1 MRTQLLSLVFVAVKE
16 SASTTADRFGVAL
29 RRGSIE
35 ATIWERLGFYL
46 ALAVT
51 LVVSLFPIYVM
62 VVTSISPDFELYNPP
77 PTLVPP
83 IGAITVEHYVSIFD
97 PETFPFVQY
106 FVNSIIVSVITSGL
120 AVVVATFGGYSFAR
134 LDYRGRSA
142 VKKLVLFVYLFGG
155 ILLVVPLFKIVV
167 FLGMVDTLSS
177 LMITYLVFVLPLS
190 LYMLGNYFEGIPEEI
205 EEAALIDGYSRIETI
220 FRVTLPLSM
229 PGIVAVFLFAFVV
242 AWNEFLF
249 ASIFLKST
257 ANFTLPIGI
266 VHLSLTFR
274 QAWGQIMAA
283 SLATS
288 VPIVVIFL
296 YLEKYMIEGLTH
308 GGVEG

>member
-1 MRTQLLSLVFVAVKE
+1 MSSLLTLLLVAAKE
-16 SASTTADRFGVAL
+16 SASTTVDRFGLAL

-35 ATIWERLGFYL
+35 ATIWERIAFYL

-51 LVVSLFPIYVM
+51 LVISLFPIYIM
-62 VVTSISPDFELYNPP
+62 VVTSISPDFQLYNPP
-77 PTLVPP
+77 PAILPELGALTL
-83 IGAITVEHYVSIFD
+83 EHYEAIFEPD
-97 PETFPFVQY
+97 TFPFVQY
-106 FVNSIIVSVITSGL
+106 FTNSLVVSLITSGL

-134 LDYRGRSA
+134 LNYRGRSA
-142 VKKLVLFVYLFGG
+142 IKKMVLFVYLFGG
-155 ILLVVPLFKIVV
+155 ILLVVPLFKIIV
-167 FLGMVDTLSS
+167 FMGMVDTLSS

-190 LYMLGNYFEGIPEEI
+190 LYMLGNYFEGIPKEI
-205 EEAALIDGYSRIETI
+205 EEAALIDGYSRVETI
-220 FRVTLPLSM
+220 FRVTLPLSL

-257 ANFTLPIGI
+257 PKFTLPIGI

>member
-1 MRTQLLSLVFVAVKE
+1 MNSLLSLLLLSARE
-16 SASTTADRFGVAL
+16 SVSTTADRFGYAI
-29 RRGSIE
+29 RRGSIK
-35 ATIWERLGFYL
+35 ATIWERGAFYL

-62 VVTSISPDFELYNPP
+62 IVTSIAPDFELYNPP
-77 PTLVPP
+77 PTLLPP
-83 IGAITVEHYVSIFD
+83 IRDATLEHYRAIFN

-106 FVNSIIVSVITSGL
+106 FINSLVVSVITSAL

-134 LDYRGRSA
+134 LDYPGRSTL
-142 VKKLVLFVYLFGG
+142 KKFVLFVYLFGG

-167 FLGMVDTLSS
+167 FLQLVDTLAS

-190 LYMLGNYFEGIPEEI
+190 LYMLGNYFESIPEEI
-205 EEAALIDGYSRIETI
+205 EEAALIDGYSRVETV

-229 PGIVAVFLFAFVV
+229 PGIVAVFLFAFIV

-257 ANFTLPIGI
+257 PKFTLPIGI

-283 SLATS
+283 SFATS